1 MIVFFIILHVVA
13 FYFQRVQVWYITKT
27 SLLLFENRGRVKI
40 TPFIPRHKFKQRG
53 EVLYI
58 ENYKTLMKRTEKN
71 TNKWK
76 DSPCLQIGRLSTV
89 KRSVLPQ
96 RNRQIQH
103 NPNHNSKGIFQ
114 RNRVN
119 NPLIYTGQQQQQKKQ
134 NNQSNLENKIKARGQ
149 THPDFNICHR
159 ATEITTVRHWH
170 AMFHTDQGN
179 RMGSPEINP
188 HIWPIKFCH
197 RSPECALG
205 TRRPGSSPGAAQR
218 PPRTRADR

>member
-76 DSPCLQIGRLSTV
+76 DSPCLQLLKGLYSPKEIDRFSTI
-89 KRSVLPQ
+89 P
-96 RNRQIQH
+96 IAI
-103 NPNHNSKGIFQ
+103 P
-114 RNRVN
+114 
-119 NPLIYTGQQQQQKKQ
+119 
-134 NNQSNLENKIKARGQ
+134 KA
-149 THPDFNICHR
+149 FFK
-159 ATEITTVRHWH
+159 EI
-170 AMFHTDQGN
+170 
-179 RMGSPEINP
+179 E
-188 HIWPIKFCH
+188 
-197 RSPECALG
+197 
-205 TRRPGSSPGAAQR
+205 
-218 PPRTRADR
+218 

>member
-103 NPNHNSKGIFQ
+103 NPNRNSKGIFQ

-119 NPLIYTGQQQQQKKQ
+119 NPLIYTGQQQQQKNRITKAILRIK
-134 NNQSNLENKIKARGQ
+134 SKLEAKRTPISIYVTELQKLQQCDIGMLCSTQIRG
-149 THPDFNICHR
+149 
-159 ATEITTVRHWH
+159 TEW
-170 AMFHTDQGN
+170 
-179 RMGSPEINP
+179 E
-188 HIWPIKFCH
+188 
-197 RSPECALG
+197 
-205 TRRPGSSPGAAQR
+205 AQK
-218 PPRTRADR
+218 